1 MSLRLDAIIDS
12 KTLEKSIDKG
22 VQAWNRKRA
31 GSSTL
36 KLKIDEK
43 GFRQP
48 LGRITGDVN
57 MFDDALAASNARV
70 IAFGASTAVIGG
82 ISKAFKELA
91 KTTIEVQ
98 KSFSEI
104 NRILDLSTK
113 KFEKFGNRL
122 FDISKKNATSFQD
135 TTKAALEFARQG
147 LKTEETLKRTADA
160 LTLVR
165 LTGINADKAVSS
177 LTATVNAFDSVLVT
191 TSTSLNK
198 FVAVETKFAVGA
210 KDLVEAI
217 GRVGSSAKD
226 AKVGFDELNAMVTS
240 VQQSTGRG
248 GAVIGNAMK
257 TIFTRLQRASTLEAL
272 ESYNVAVRDIEGNT
286 LPAMRILDNFAQ
298 QYKGLA
304 DASQGYLREQV
315 AGVFQANILSAVL
328 RDLGKNQSVYGQALK
343 VSTAAT
349 NEADDA
355 TAKLNQSLSAL
366 VTQTGI
372 EFKRL
377 QENIGKTTFE
387 PIARMI
393 MEPLKS
399 AMEGLNELIDGEGV
413 GSDVANGI
421 LKGIKNVIGGPG
433 LVAIGG
439 IILKVFY
446 NTVSYMAKA
455 LPSLIGMTT
464 ETQKRAT
471 LEQFIAAALAKESDL
486 AKAVAAAEGNAA
498 EQARLLLGHAKKTSK
513 ELDDQEASLQNIV
526 RMMSKTKGGHKY
538 ASGAMRGG
546 GRGAGGFIP
555 GMAGEVQDIR
565 RGVGGVSVGSK
576 PVSIPNFAFGG
587 GVRGT
592 MIANTG
598 EYIVPNYSNGGSAI
612 FNPNM
617 VSQYGMPSGARP
629 VRGAGG
635 YVPNFVD
642 VNKLTK
648 FQGRGFGSLSTA
660 EQNELSS
667 LTGRGVATIRSQGVG
682 PTLKQARALGVG
694 QAARAKAGIANTFTT
709 DSIAMLTPPS
719 GIGAGNFGQSNFSAK
734 NTIIPGMPFSVKY
747 PKYTY
752 NPKKSSKKGK
762 NITPIEEHVEDGI
775 IKATQLFTASIK
787 PPAKRLKKGP
797 MKAALNTAQ
806 GGAGAISAAA
816 GAAFEVGISQ
826 ALGLPAAKLEKGKK
840 NLDVPT
846 GMVSAS
852 LKELFS
858 GGRTGAMMEG
868 ITGADFKVSDSWG
881 NARSMAEKIVA
892 IDRTDFKAFA
902 TKRKRRRGARG
913 YVPNFAALGDAVER
927 EAAAGVPLG
936 SIRVNR
942 SSRLA
947 SPNNPVGL
955 GVTNTRDEPQG
966 LKDVYGGGARG
977 YIPSFARDIGL
988 TPSYPPL
995 HEVTARK
1002 GKGSH
1007 QLVIKKQI
1015 ELSEALDK
1023 AIKQYRKGKIS
1034 RSQLDDRRKELSKQM
1049 KLTAAA
1055 EKRIEKSVN
1064 KRANAVDRLNRNAKP
1079 GMMKK
1084 FGERLGGFGGM
1095 ALSFG
1100 APMLAGAIEQGG
1112 GPKEASAGLT
1122 GVGTGAAFGMMFG
1135 PWGTA
1140 IGAAVGGIYGFTKAL
1155 TAGEMSI
1162 EEITK
1167 ARDELKKTTTETT
1180 SAARGYV
1187 KAQEDLLTANSQQ
1200 ELEDAQKRL
1209 AENFDKIKGT
1219 ALEKKFLAAGTDV
1232 GVMEK
1237 AIESFNKMMAR
1248 NIVAMEFAVSM
1259 GGMGKKGFVERFA
1272 GTDVSERY
1280 EARTLKKPEEEKEA
1294 KSILRARGV
1303 SEDAINEMWE
1313 KIVAGESGYEG
1324 VRTGRYTAGDTRGV
1338 GGTKA
1343 MLDFPKIA
1351 ADVGLRPFFEL
1362 LFQNSEEDIQKFAD
1376 TIKNETSDGWFT
1388 ESEIRGVIRKLPSF
1402 QGISETALTSLS
1414 SFMNKSE
1421 PLMRLLSGAGSGN
1434 TGGKGLM
1441 IFDEVAGEWKKVP
1454 TAWEGIRLAFQEMQK
1469 DSKGGDA
1476 IVQGIQA
1483 EAEQAFT
1490 SLNNIKKAMQRLSNV
1505 LKKAGKF
1512 SEAFQKLNTAY
1523 AQIGAGAM
1531 KDTGDTLGGIQFKGG
1546 RQAAGRLQKRV
1557 DYDRDFGIK
1566 NQARIMNAFGKS
1578 VKRSTSA
1585 MDQIQAAVGALMESP
1600 GRGLSMLEGSLQ
1612 GTFAQESFQPEEFEK
1627 FKTLV
1632 SDLRYTYETQQINN
1646 KYADEVA
1653 KFNLQVENIKA
1664 ENLIKEKSI
1673 QQNMARM
1680 VSEQKV
1686 LGKMREGQLSKEI
1699 QLIELQGED
1708 PRRQLGLWMSE
1719 QMDRGF
1725 GREDDIRERKRAI
1738 EDSQMRQQNLK
1749 TLGDFRVRLQQTALT
1764 KRLISVQQKLAEVV
1778 QELTRQMGDAA
1789 FERALTNPESLL
1801 NKRLQSTE
1809 GFQYYGSARA
1819 LAQSGDPVQ
1828 HPSLGPGGGSVR
1840 DLYNQTYGVTTNRYG
1855 GPADLDVSLARRGNV
1870 KGVSGAGGVGGGS
1883 GLTDIQLYDRTLEIT
1898 KKYADEIAKIET
1910 VEGQI
1915 AALKAHENDE
1925 LVQGNY
1931 VLKDS
1936 LTTMIRQLSE
1946 GKKIQDI
1953 QRGITDEVRE
1963 RRREQEKELL
1973 AFQNTFK
1980 GGLASGFQA
1989 MMNDT
1994 QTIYGKLGE
2003 DLPRAFRDGMVNA
2016 METALDSADSFSDA
2030 LRGSAIEFL
2039 KIIRRA
2045 SLESA
2050 MSNVTA
2056 LMGMGMSGPFR
2067 RGTGNNQRGGI
2078 IGAEKGMYISGNRTG
2093 DKNPALLE
2101 DGEYVLNKK
2110 AVKAMGGPSAL
2121 NNLNFGMAPRFGGG
2135 FQHGGSMFLNE
2146 SVTSPRMSGFFL
2158 TSDNPE
2164 LAEAR
2169 DEARKK
2175 YEERQRKKAE
2185 KEAMKKQFLSTLIST
2200 GIGMGVSAIG
2210 NRMQQRSSVGKMQK
2224 MTAGTTNKAGE
2235 SLEITRGGNFFK
2247 GYTPEGSD
2255 AALAQLR
2262 GQKFLTGTQAVNLGL
2277 DPSKSHKVPK
2287 SFKRALNTRIDA
2299 RLEGA
2304 FDQMSFL
2311 GTGTDARR
2319 NFLNIHGQ
2327 AHSKGKG
2334 GGKISGGYINRDSIP
2349 AFLSGGEYVMNNRA
2363 VRKYGLGFMGRLN
2376 GGLIPGFQGGGSVGP
2391 ESPTPLNAQSATN
2404 TNNISINISMG
2415 GEGGGSKAGTAEGNE
2430 NANLESTKD
2439 DKTKGKELSERIRA
2453 AVVQVISEE
2462 QRVGGSLTSTGKGR

>member
-177 LTATVNAFDSVLVT
+177 LTATVNAFDSAMVT

-210 KDLVEAI
+210 RDLVEAI

-226 AKVGFDELNAMVTS
+226 AKVGFDELNAMVTA

-272 ESYNVAVRDIEGNT
+272 ESYNVAVRDVEGNT

-366 VTQTGI
+366 LTQTGL

-471 LEQFIAAALAKESDL
+471 LEQFIKAAMAKESDL
-486 AKAVAAAEGNAA
+486 AKAIAAAEGNAA

-526 RMMSKTKGGHKY
+526 RLMSRTKGGHKY

-642 VNKLTK
+642 VNKLTLDDFGK
-648 FQGRGFGSLSTA
+648 MSNAQIQGGGAGMVGRYISTLGKSGFTRTSSTVFN
-660 EQNELSS
+660 Q
-667 LTGRGVATIRSQGVG
+667 TPQVQV
-682 PTLKQARALGVG
+682 
-694 QAARAKAGIANTFTT
+694 AKARGRIGKTKAGVANTFTT

-719 GIGAGNFGQSNFSAK
+719 GIGGGKFGKSNFSAK
-734 NTIIPGMPFSVKY
+734 NTILPGLPFSVQY

-752 NPKKSSKKGK
+752 NKKKSSKKGK
-762 NITPIEEHVEDGI
+762 NVTPIEKDIEDGI
-775 IKATQLFTASIK
+775 IRATQLFTASIN
-787 PPAKRLKKGP
+787 PPAEKLKKGP

-826 ALGLPAAKLEKGKK
+826 ALGLPAARLEKGKK
-840 NLDVPT
+840 NLDVPV

-868 ITGADFKVSDSWG
+868 ITGADFKISDSWG

-902 TKRKRRRGARG
+902 AKRKRRRGARG

-936 SIRVNR
+936 SIRVDR

-947 SPNNPVGL
+947 SPNNPAGL

-966 LKDVYGGGARG
+966 LKNVYGAARG
-977 YIPSFARDIGL
+977 YVPNFVNFS
-988 TPSYPPL
+988 
-995 HEVTARK
+995 
-1002 GKGSH
+1002 
-1007 QLVIKKQI
+1007 
-1015 ELSEALDK
+1015 
-1023 AIKQYRKGKIS
+1023 
-1034 RSQLDDRRKELSKQM
+1034 
-1049 KLTAAA
+1049 KLTATDQLLGGRWAKLLDSEQKKLVTAYQKQIKDMKFQDMTEDQLKAA
-1055 EKRIEKSVN
+1055 QNQLIAAIKAQLSGKKLTKGAE
-1064 KRANAVDRLNRNAKP
+1064 DRLRKEIMKETSELAASKP
-1079 GMMKK
+1079 GGGGKGMMGR

-1100 APMLAGAIEQGG
+1100 APMLAGAVEQGG
-1112 GPKEASAGLT
+1112 GPKEVSQGLT

-1167 ARDELKKTTTETT
+1167 ARDELKKTTTEAT

-1187 KAQEDLLTANSQQ
+1187 KAQEDLLTANSQH

-1219 ALEKKFLAAGTDV
+1219 ELEKKFLAAGTDV

-1237 AIESFNKMMAR
+1237 AIESFNKVMAR

-1280 EARTLKKPEEEKEA
+1280 KARTLKKPEEEKEA

-1313 KIVAGESGYEG
+1313 KIVAGEGGYGG
-1324 VRTGRYTAGDTRGV
+1324 VRTGRYTAGATNAKGS
-1338 GGTKA
+1338 GGAGATKA

-1362 LFQNSEEDIQKFAD
+1362 LFQNSKEDIQKFAD
-1376 TIKNETSDGWFT
+1376 TIKNETEDGWFT

-1402 QGISETALTSLS
+1402 QGISETALKSLS
-1414 SFMNKSE
+1414 SFMNESE
-1421 PLMRLLSGAGSGN
+1421 PLLRLLSGSGSAQ

-1469 DSKGGDA
+1469 DSKGGDV
-1476 IVQGIQA
+1476 IVKGIQDDF
-1483 EAEQAFT
+1483 EQAFT

-1531 KDTGDTLGGIQFKGG
+1531 KGTGDTLGGIQFKGG
-1546 RQAAGRLQKRV
+1546 REAAGRLQKRV

-1578 VKRSTSA
+1578 VKRTTEA
-1585 MDQIQAAVGALMESP
+1585 MDQIEAAVGSLMESP
-1600 GRGLSMLEGSLQ
+1600 GTGLSMLEGSLQ

-1664 ENLIKEKSI
+1664 ENLITEKSI

-1749 TLGDFRVRLQQTALT
+1749 TLGDFRIQMQQLTET
-1764 KRLISVQQKLAEVV
+1764 KRLVSVQQKLAEVV

-1855 GPADLDVSLARRGNV
+1855 GPADLEVSLARGGNV
-1870 KGVSGAGGVGGGS
+1870 KGVSGASGAGGGS
-1883 GLTDIQLYDRTLEIT
+1883 GLTDIQLYERMLEIT
-1898 KKYADEIAKIET
+1898 KKYADEIAEIET

-1915 AALKAHENDE
+1915 AFLEEQAKDKRVEDNVKLRDALATMIQQLKA
-1925 LVQGNY
+1925 G
-1931 VLKDS
+1931 KD
-1936 LTTMIRQLSE
+1936 
-1946 GKKIQDI
+1946 IQDI

-2030 LRGSAIEFL
+2030 LRGSAVEFL

-2067 RGTGNNQRGGI
+2067 RGAGNNQRGGI

-2169 DEARKK
+2169 EEARKK

-2210 NRMQQRSSVGKMQK
+2210 SSMQKRSSIGKLQK
-2224 MTAGTTNKAGE
+2224 ATAGTPNAVERTGSLLKGYDMKAGE
-2235 SLEITRGGNFFK
+2235 GATAELPKILQNLQQMGTL
-2247 GYTPEGSD
+2247 TPQMAANLGFEGSTPT
-2255 AALAQLR
+2255 
-2262 GQKFLTGTQAVNLGL
+2262 KM
-2277 DPSKSHKVPK
+2277 PSVL
-2287 SFKRALNTRIDA
+2287 KRAIDESIQKHLA
-2299 RLEGA
+2299 NYGA
-2304 FDQMSFL
+2304 EHYMGPFAP
-2311 GTGTDARR
+2311 GK
-2319 NFLNIHGQ
+2319 
-2327 AHSKGKG
+2327 KGKG

-2391 ESPTPLNAQSATN
+2391 ESPAPLNAQSATN

-2415 GEGGGSKAGTAEGNE
+2415 GEGGGNKAGTAEGNE

-2462 QRVGGSLTSTGKGR
+2462 QRVGGSLASTGKGR